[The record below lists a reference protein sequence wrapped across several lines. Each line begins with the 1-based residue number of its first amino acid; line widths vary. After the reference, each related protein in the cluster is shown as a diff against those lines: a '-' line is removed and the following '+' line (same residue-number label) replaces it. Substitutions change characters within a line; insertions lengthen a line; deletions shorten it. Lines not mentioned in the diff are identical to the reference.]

1 MRTYLINKDKYRRD
15 LYNKYNKIRILY
27 KFLQQNSK
35 LTNSQRLHY
44 SRALTF
50 LPRNSSISRIKN
62 RCILTGRG
70 RSVYRDFQLTRIKLR
85 ELASFG
91 LLMGIKKS
99 SW

>member
-1 MRTYLINKDKYRRD
+1 MRAYLVRNDKRRRD
-15 LYNKYNKIRILY
+15 LFQKYEKIRCLY

-50 LPRNSSISRIKN
+50 LPKNSSITRIKN
-62 RCILTGRG
+62 RCLITGRG
-70 RSVYRDFQLTRIKLR
+70 RSVYRDFQLTRMQLR

-91 LLMGIKKS
+91 MLMGIKKS